1 MGKVLAE
8 IDRDL
13 KLWIEKQKMFFV
25 ATAPLAAQGHIN
37 CSPKGAD
44 SFRIIDPHTVAY
56 QDLTGSGI
64 ETIAHIKE
72 NGRIVIMFCAFEGAP
87 QIVRLHGV
95 GSSIFSAS
103 NEYKELSKHFLFHPG
118 ERAIIKIDVKR
129 IATSCGFSVPLYDY
143 VDGRDVLDKWTEK
156 KSSQELIAYRAK
168 KNQYSIDG
176 LPGIEV

>member
-1 MGKVLAE
+1 MGKILSK

-13 KLWIEKQKMFFV
+13 ELWIEQQKMFFV
-25 ATAPLAAQGHIN
+25 ATAPLAAEGHIN

-87 QIVRLHGV
+87 QIVRLHGI
-95 GSSIFSAS
+95 GSPIFANSD
-103 NEYKELSKHFLFHPG
+103 EYTELSKHFLSHPG
-118 ERAIIKIDVKR
+118 ERAIIKIDVQR

-143 VDGRDVLDKWTEK
+143 VDGRDVLDKWTKK
-156 KSSQELIAYRAK
+156 KSSQELITYRAK